1 MSFLTTRVSTSAVNS
16 KSTAIKT
23 PPKKLGRKIKSVSLF
38 FFLLGKTSALRTLQT
53 ALGRQRKGKDKTITT
68 NTAQRL

>member
-23 PPKKLGRKIKSVSLF
+23 PPKKSGRRIKSVSLF
-38 FFLLGKTSALRTLQT
+38 YLLGKTSALRTLQT
-53 ALGRQRKGKDKTITT
+53 ALERQRKGKDKTITT